1 MKKQILIAAVAAL
14 FSVTAVNAQG
24 GGGNFQRRTPEERL
38 KPIHEKIDSA
48 FKLDAAKMK
57 QVDDIFLNSFKDSDK
72 KMDDMRAGGGTF
84 DRDAWNTARQKMT
97 DERNEKLKAVLTADQ
112 MKIWIDQIEP
122 TTRPQRGN
130 RGGGNGGGGNGK

>member
-1 MKKQILIAAVAAL
+1 MKKQILVAAVAAL
-14 FSVTAVNAQG
+14 FSVTAANAQ

-38 KPIHEKIDSA
+38 KPIHDKLDSA

-72 KMDDMRAGGGTF
+72 KMEEMRAGGGTF

-97 DERNEKLKAVLTADQ
+97 DERNEKLKAILTADQ

-130 RGGGNGGGGNGK
+130 RGGGGNGK

>member
-1 MKKQILIAAVAAL
+1 MKKQILVAAVAAL
-14 FSVTAVNAQG
+14 FSITAVNAQG
-24 GGGNFQRRTPEERL
+24 GGGGQRRTPEERL
-38 KPIHEKIDSA
+38 KPIHDKLDSA

-72 KMDDMRAGGGTF
+72 KMEEMRAGGGTF
-84 DRDAWNTARQKMT
+84 DRDAWNAARQKMT

-130 RGGGNGGGGNGK
+130 RGGGNGGGGGNGK

>member
-14 FSVTAVNAQG
+14 FSVTAANAQ

-38 KPIHEKIDSA
+38 KPIHDKLDSA

-84 DRDAWNTARQKMT
+84 DRDAWNAARQKMN
-97 DERNEKLKAVLTADQ
+97 DERNEKLKAILTADQ

-130 RGGGNGGGGNGK
+130 RGGAGGGGGK